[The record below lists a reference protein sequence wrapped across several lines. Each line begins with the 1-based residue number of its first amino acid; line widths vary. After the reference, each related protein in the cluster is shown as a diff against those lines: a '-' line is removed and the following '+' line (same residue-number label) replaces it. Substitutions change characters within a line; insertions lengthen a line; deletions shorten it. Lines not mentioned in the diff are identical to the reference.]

1 MAKEGYDPGST
12 GNIVPFKSLS
22 QLHTPNTTA
31 DKSVVDRINVF
42 SARNNRV
49 GHPKWSDW
57 SSALFGLSIALFT
70 LCSIIPCVWLA
81 ESVAKKVVKETL
93 NEELSTVSQIAA
105 RQVDWSL
112 HRELQNPEQQNGET
126 YLKVV
131 QPFRE
136 LLKSASSIRYIYT
149 LRQVDGNPVFITD
162 AAEPIDSDGDGVI
175 DQAELGESYE
185 APDPAMLAALESG
198 SVQVSESH
206 YEDKWGTFVS
216 AYAPVFDENGQLE
229 CVVGVD
235 TTAQSYLAR
244 LSRIHQAAQV
254 AIMVGVCLSSAAG
267 GLAWLVQRKKLA
279 ADQQAQILMAT
290 NSAILGTVQDAVI
303 LADSDGGI
311 LDWNVQAEQYF
322 GWSRREVLDQDLIE
336 TIFPEGLWH
345 SLTEE
350 LLSYWKTGR
359 SRIVGKRTRLT
370 AIDRHQRE
378 FPVEWTVCPINIA
391 GQIRLCCF
399 IRDLTKQR
407 EHEVALE
414 AAKEAAEAAN
424 RSKSSFLANMS
435 HEIRTPMTAISG
447 YAELLCDSSVSLS
460 KNQTVNYAETIH
472 RNGQHLLQLIDDI
485 LDLSKVEAGKV
496 VVEKIPMRIQQ
507 LLDDVEQLMKRRAD
521 SGNLTLENVRL
532 TEIPLT
538 IVSDPNRIRQILVNL
553 VGNAIKFT
561 KSGKVTIAT
570 RLLKK
575 SEIQPQLEI
584 SVSDTGI
591 GMTVEQV
598 ERLFSPFTQADSST
612 TRKYGGTGLGL
623 CISKSFAELL
633 GGSLTVQSTA
643 GVGSTFT
650 LTLPI
655 QLTSDVEFLPVGVE
669 PVITAQEKSQAAE
682 VRPSVPL
689 AGCQILLVEDG
700 PDNQA
705 LIAFHLR
712 RAGATV
718 TIADNGR
725 IALESLTQDGTLEGP
740 LAENYSFDLMITDM
754 QMPELDGYH
763 LAAKLR
769 QKGWRRPII
778 ALTAHAMSGDQAK
791 CLAAGCNAYATK
803 PIQKALL
810 IRTCLQALERHPQLV
825 AAHS

>member
-1 MAKEGYDPGST
+1 M
-12 GNIVPFKSLS
+12 
-22 QLHTPNTTA
+22 
-31 DKSVVDRINVF
+31 
-42 SARNNRV
+42 
-49 GHPKWSDW
+49 
-57 SSALFGLSIALFT
+57 FT

-112 HRELQNPEQQNGET
+112 HRELQNPAQQNGET

-131 QPFRE
+131 QPFRD

-162 AAEPIDSDGDGVI
+162 AAEPIDGDGDGVI

-185 APDPAMLAALESG
+185 APDPAMLAALETG
-198 SVQVSESH
+198 RVQVSESH

-216 AYAPVFDENGQLE
+216 AYAPVFDADGRLE

-235 TTAQSYLAR
+235 TTAQSYLSR
-244 LSRIHQAAQV
+244 LSRIHQAAQI

-267 GLAWLVQRKKLA
+267 GLAWLVQRRKLA
-279 ADQQAQILMAT
+279 ADQQAQVLMAT
-290 NSAILGTVQDAVI
+290 NSAILGTVQDAVV

-322 GWSRREVLDQDLIE
+322 GWSRREVLDRNLVE
-336 TIFPEGLWH
+336 TIFPDGLWH

-350 LLSYWKTGR
+350 LNSYWKTGR

-370 AIDRHQRE
+370 AIDRHERE
-378 FPVEWTVCPINIA
+378 FPVEWTVCPISIA

-407 EHEVALE
+407 EHEIALE

-460 KNQTVNYAETIH
+460 KNQTENYAETIH

-496 VVEKIPMRIQQ
+496 VVEKIPMRVQQ
-507 LLDDVEQLMKRRAD
+507 LLDDIEQLMKRRA
-521 SGNLTLENVRL
+521 STGNLTLENIRL
-532 TEIPLT
+532 SEIPVT

-561 KSGKVTIAT
+561 KIGKVTIAT
-570 RLLKK
+570 RLLNRDT
-575 SEIQPQLEI
+575 QPRLEI

-591 GMTVEQV
+591 GMTIEQM

-633 GGSLTVQSTA
+633 DGSLTVESTA
-643 GVGSTFT
+643 GVGSKFT

-655 QLTSDVEFLPVGVE
+655 QLAPDSEFLPVGVE
-669 PVITAQEKSQAAE
+669 PLIAAE
-682 VRPSVPL
+682 EKPRSVQERPSVPL

-725 IALESLTQDGTLEGP
+725 IALESLTQDSSIEGP
-740 LAENYSFDLMITDM
+740 LADECRFDLVITDM

-769 QKGWRRPII
+769 QKGWSRPII

-810 IRTCLQALERHPQLV
+810 IQTCLQALERQPQPV
-825 AAHS
+825 AAIS